1 MEIFQIFEEEIIDNE
16 SDEEEEEEEENEE
29 NIINKSEI
37 INMNAKNHDFD
48 GKDNNIQEVY
58 TNLNKEKNNVINDQN
73 ENVNET
79 KCIKNN
85 ENDNSSIFNESHPR
99 SHDENSLINKMN
111 ISVTEISIQNSIK
124 SDSKQ
129 KKEKEDEN
137 DF

>member
-16 SDEEEEEEEENEE
+16 SDEEEEEEENEE

>member
-16 SDEEEEEEEENEE
+16 SDEEEEEEENEE

-58 TNLNKEKNNVINDQN
+58 TNLNKEKNNVINDEN
-73 ENVNET
+73 ENVNVT

>member
-16 SDEEEEEEEENEE
+16 SDEEEEEENEE

-58 TNLNKEKNNVINDQN
+58 TNLNKEKNNVINAQN